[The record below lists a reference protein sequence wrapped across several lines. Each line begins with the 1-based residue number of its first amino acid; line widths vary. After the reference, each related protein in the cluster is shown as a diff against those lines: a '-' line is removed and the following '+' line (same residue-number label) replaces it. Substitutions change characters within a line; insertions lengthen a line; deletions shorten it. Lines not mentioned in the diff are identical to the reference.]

1 MHRVRLRT
9 MVDTL
14 VLSGDGWSAQS
25 VLLCVG
31 SPDLMYNVLYP
42 IYDVQYLLVGL
53 ENKESRL
60 CM

>member
-14 VLSGDGWSAQS
+14 VLSGDGRSAQS

-42 IYDVQYLLVGL
+42 IYDVHLFTRRMRI
-53 ENKESRL
+53 NSRL